1 MKLIR
6 PLNARFHCLSSGA
19 DDARVAGGGDRLEW
33 SVRPQGWGP
42 ATAGRRRD
50 GVQMMFPDG
59 GSRDEEV
66 GGKEGRA
73 KHGQDDGEEASKGNF
88 EARMPE
94 GGKEESGQDNA
105 DGART
110 MKRNTQRR
118 VRSKWD
124 RKKAAGDADRDEQ
137 LVGRGH
143 SLGSAV

>member
-88 EARMPE
+88 EARKCQR
-94 GGKEESGQDNA
+94 GGK
-105 DGART
+105 
-110 MKRNTQRR
+110 
-118 VRSKWD
+118 
-124 RKKAAGDADRDEQ
+124 KKASKITPTVPERSGIHSAGSEAMGSKKGG
-137 LVGRGH
+137 GRCGQ
-143 SLGSAV
+143 G